1 MKRWSGPDNTETRTR
16 IRFLFQTHSDQSVGL
31 VWQHLDIYMHP
42 LQHPYAAT
50 YEGCIPGSAA
60 TKVTAAV
67 DETPVVSVVLH
78 GTGRKIGSL

>member
-1 MKRWSGPDNTETRTR
+1 
-16 IRFLFQTHSDQSVGL
+16 
-31 VWQHLDIYMHP
+31 MHP